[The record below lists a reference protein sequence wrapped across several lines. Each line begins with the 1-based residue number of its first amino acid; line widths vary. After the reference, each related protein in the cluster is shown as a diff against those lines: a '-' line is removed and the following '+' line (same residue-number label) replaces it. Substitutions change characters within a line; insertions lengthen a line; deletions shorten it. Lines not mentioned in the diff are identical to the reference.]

1 MKLWEK
7 RQKCK
12 NKETEIIIIIKRNI
26 PIYIYEKKRSLR
38 IIYIYIWS
46 RMNLL
51 HAYQLVPYTRFLVPK
66 IGFPRNN
73 WRLLLWSPHRV
84 DAPAT
89 LRLCSML
96 PLRLLHFEI
105 QVLFRRVAIFLS
117 VVTSSRTCS
126 MIGAIFFF
134 FLVKHT
140 RFIFHH

>member
-1 MKLWEK
+1 
-7 RQKCK
+7 
-12 NKETEIIIIIKRNI
+12 
-26 PIYIYEKKRSLR
+26 
-38 IIYIYIWS
+38 
-46 RMNLL
+46 MNLL

-134 FLVKHT
+134 SW
-140 RFIFHH
+140 